1 MAQRF
6 HPVVEHTSDD
16 YAFAPVIEGSAE
28 VIENMRGRPATARR
42 EFDMKGSDPA
52 CEVISL
58 ARARTLRFLGDHPD
72 RPLDKLAVPPSLQSS
87 KLSPSLSQDV
97 DNVLCCDLGE
107 LMIQNC
113 LCRCLVIR
121 VQLSDDLGNRA
132 F

>member
-28 VIENMRGRPATARR
+28 VVENMRGRPATARR

-58 ARARTLRFLGDHPD
+58 ARARTLRFLGDNPD

-87 KLSPSLSQDV
+87 KLPPSLSQDV
-97 DNVLCCDLGE
+97 DNVLCCGLGE
-107 LMIQNC
+107 LMVQNC
-113 LCRCLVIR
+113 LCGCLVIR
-121 VQLSDDLGNRA
+121 V
-132 F
+132 